1 MDIAE
6 PPARKPA
13 MAKIGRQILR
23 LRLYWGWSQ
32 AELGRRAKLSQ
43 STISRLERGVQRG
56 ISTGRLAQVME
67 ALRVGEVTFDRPPT
81 VPQTNLEIM
90 LRGDPW
96 QKAGLEADR
105 RLGWP
110 AQISPRPRSDSHG
123 KPMMTMRRE

>member
-1 MDIAE
+1 MDITE
-6 PPARKPA
+6 PPARKTA

-43 STISRLERGVQRG
+43 STISRLERGIQRG
-56 ISTGRLAQVME
+56 ISTGRLAAVME
-67 ALRVGEVTFDRPPT
+67 ALRVGDVTFDRPPT

-110 AQISPRPRSDSHG
+110 PPSARPVATRFAWERADG
-123 KPMMTMRRE
+123 DAA

>member
-81 VPQTNLEIM
+81 VPQTNPRDHAPRRPVAEGGIGGRPPARL
-90 LRGDPW
+90 
-96 QKAGLEADR
+96 AGAD
-105 RLGWP
+105 LPTP
-110 AQISPRPRSDSHG
+110 AKRFAWEVDDDDAA
-123 KPMMTMRRE
+123 

>member
-1 MDIAE
+1 MTE
-6 PPARKPA
+6 PPARNTP

-43 STISRLERGVQRG
+43 STISRLERGIQRG
-56 ISTGRLAQVME
+56 ISTGRLAAVME
-67 ALRVGEVTFDRPPT
+67 ALRVGDVTFDRPPT

-110 AQISPRPRSDSHG
+110 PQRARQVATRFAWEGAEDDAA
-123 KPMMTMRRE
+123 